1 MKADMPSERHR
12 LDLTLYSGVALGV
25 IGGSYFVAASQGW
38 CVTSAC
44 GLLWPA
50 STAILLGMTTVLAA
64 ATTLTKSAQKPYLA
78 AAALVTVVLIT
89 LNLLPPFARDELTHH
104 LAIPELYLKHGRAV
118 TIPFAEQS
126 YFPMQLT
133 ILYTPLLAQGWESLP
148 KQLHMLFGLGAVSI
162 LYLYLIEKVSP
173 AIAAF
178 TAILVL
184 TTPTF
189 VTLATSAYVDLGLL
203 FFSTVSI
210 IALLRW
216 SETDRISLLAT
227 AGFAAGCAGAVK
239 YNGYLTIVVALAG
252 AIALAPN
259 KSPRILIRNALVFGL
274 AAGLP
279 LVPWMVRN
287 YLDTGNPMFPLM
299 RGMLGGPPRP
309 DSPSVDIFTRRR
321 FLYNESWLEVMT
333 TPFRAFVTGRNGDP
347 ARFDGVFNPLLL
359 LGFAA
364 LWIGRRSQPKK
375 FLTLAAF
382 ALLLL
387 VFLLTTFRSRYAIA
401 SLVPLAVLTAYAL
414 DELHRSRPQ
423 ADRAIAAL
431 GAAALAFNLWH
442 FGLYWNDVSPLGY
455 LSGRESRSD
464 FITRFVPE
472 FPLSEYASQH
482 LPPGAT
488 VYLAFLGQRGYYWK
502 CSYTYDFYYSGT
514 SIRDAVRAAETPE
527 EVARELKRTGISHI
541 AAAAPLLGRFL
552 KEDLTEKEM
561 SRWAEFATRHLRLI
575 RTQGAFGLYEI
586 VS

>member
-1 MKADMPSERHR
+1 VTDDSPNDGRR
-12 LDLTLYSGVALGV
+12 LDLALYGGVALGA
-25 IGGSYFVAASQGW
+25 IGGSYFVAASGGR

-50 STAILLGMTTVLAA
+50 STALILGITTILAA
-64 ATTLTKSAQKPYLA
+64 ATALTDSAQKPYIGA
-78 AAALVTVVLIT
+78 AAGVTIALIT

-104 LAIPELYLKHGRAV
+104 LAIPELYLAHGRAV

-148 KQLHMLFGLGAVSI
+148 KQLHMLFGLGAVSV

-184 TTPTF
+184 TTPIV

-210 IALLRW
+210 VALLRW
-216 SETDRISLLAT
+216 SETNRISLLAT

-252 AIALAPN
+252 AVALAPD
-259 KSPRILIRNALVFGL
+259 KRPRIVLRNALVFGF

-287 YLDTGNPMFPLM
+287 YLDTGNPVFPLM
-299 RGMLGGPPRP
+299 RGLLGGPPRP
-309 DSPSVDIFTRRR
+309 DSPSIDTFTRRR
-321 FLYNESWLEVMT
+321 FLYNESWLEVLT
-333 TPFRAFVTGRNGDP
+333 TPFRAFVTGRHGDP
-347 ARFDGVFNPLLL
+347 SRFDGVFNPLLL

-364 LWIGRRSQPKK
+364 LWIGRRTQPKK
-375 FLTLAAF
+375 FLTVSAF

-401 SLVPLAVLTAYAL
+401 SLAPLAVLTAYAL
-414 DELHRSRPQ
+414 DELRRFRPRAGQ
-423 ADRAIAAL
+423 AVAAL
-431 GAAALAFNLWH
+431 GAFALAFNLWH
-442 FGLYWNDVSPLGY
+442 FGLYWNDISPLGY
-455 LSGRESRSD
+455 LSGNESRSS

-472 FPLSEYASQH
+472 FPLSEYASRH

-502 CSYTYDFYYSGT
+502 CSYTYDFYYSGP
-514 SIRDAVRAAETPE
+514 SIRDAVRAAETPA
-527 EVARELKRTGISHI
+527 EVSRKLKRTGISYI
-541 AAAAPLLGRFL
+541 AASAPLLARFL
-552 KEDLTEKEM
+552 KEDLTEEEM
-561 SRWAEFATRHLRLI
+561 SRWAEFATQHLRLV

-586 VS
+586 V